1 MIKFFRK
8 IRQRMLSESK
18 FSRYFFYAIGEIILV
33 VIGILIALQIN
44 NWNEERKL
52 DRLELSLLQEMK
64 GNLVSDIS
72 DMQENIGYHERALQS
87 ASIILTSFQKE
98 LPVNDSLKKH
108 YGNVALAPKFLVTM
122 TAYNSM
128 KNEGMRIVQ
137 NDSLRNAITNHYER
151 NYSYLLSWTESEWN
165 TLFADQN
172 NIYRKYFKEY
182 NYIGELTPVDY
193 TNLAKNQEYINYLNN
208 RVGFIKP
215 TIRYYK
221 VFGIANA
228 EKLIDHL
235 DAELTSREE

>member
-87 ASIILTSFQKE
+87 ASIILASFE
-98 LPVNDSLKKH
+98 NGLPANDSLKKT
-108 YGNVALAPKFLVTM
+108 LRKC
-122 TAYNSM
+122 
-128 KNEGMRIVQ
+128 
-137 NDSLRNAITNHYER
+137 SLGTEI
-151 NYSYLLSWTESEWN
+151 LSHHDR
-165 TLFADQN
+165 L
-172 NIYRKYFKEY
+172 
-182 NYIGELTPVDY
+182 
-193 TNLAKNQEYINYLNN
+193 
-208 RVGFIKP
+208 
-215 TIRYYK
+215 
-221 VFGIANA
+221 
-228 EKLIDHL
+228 
-235 DAELTSREE
+235 